1 MDIAT
6 SINKEE
12 IAAEAGRPLGQLL
25 EYSAEVYRRAVMVM
39 DDEDTDVAVFGG
51 EGGDGTF
58 TRIESLVMAVRA
70 SEGNDA
76 KAWFVLGTC
85 LGERSLTRRKN
96 GLSYRGFDGTRDISQ
111 TGEEFQFCMASELI
125 TVNKAL
131 QEKADA
137 CLKETV
143 EMPSYLIPMLRIP
156 HTASSSA
163 RHQNNTNTPSTVASI
178 ASRFQDSLISED
190 GLVVVDAQLC
200 FAQAVG
206 LSPTSM
212 KSLADSW
219 RRKLAS

>member
-1 MDIAT
+1 MVVDDNDQDTTA
-6 SINKEE
+6 
-12 IAAEAGRPLGQLL
+12 
-25 EYSAEVYRRAVMVM
+25 VY
-39 DDEDTDVAVFGG
+39 GG

-96 GLSYRGFDGTRDISQ
+96 GLSYRGGGVRDISQ

-143 EMPSYLIPMLRIP
+143 EVPSYLIPMRRIN
-156 HTASSSA
+156 TTNTSSSA
-163 RHQNNTNTPSTVASI
+163 RTTTTVSSI
-178 ASRFQDSLISED
+178 AARFQELLVAEE
-190 GLVVVDAQLC
+190 GLVDVDAQMC
-200 FAQAVG
+200 FSQAVG

-212 KSLADSW
+212 KGLVESW
-219 RRKLAS
+219 RRKLGIH